1 MNEATFK
8 TIGEILTPSG
18 GKQVRHIVIPNYQRG
33 FKWAVQDWNGKTKE
47 LSAVEKLLN
56 DLEMPCRN
64 ESDYFLQGITVQEKE
79 DAIVLIDG
87 QQRVTTMYLLL
98 WYLGGPNA
106 IADIDLQYEI
116 REKSGDFLWSLKNI
130 DRSQQAVFEPSAE
143 DDQDVYYFKQAILQ
157 MGNFFEGRDEL
168 LGEMAD
174 YIKRQVKVIY
184 ITVDTVEKAVRTF
197 TMMNGA
203 KANMLDEEL
212 VKAEMLRLVSRPT
225 SKNMVATTSLEGG
238 LELLR
243 DICAEDWE
251 TTALRSR
258 YAREWDK
265 WACWWNRADVQGF
278 FNVETPMGLLLE
290 YYFKQNSVDNKA
302 RFDFDGFSKQFLK
315 KGDTRE
321 TIQNTKH
328 VFKSLRHLQKSFEDI
343 YADFKAYNWLGLS
356 LKSDGGNEKYE
367 IVSYFIENKNE
378 KKKLERYAKCKM
390 AGCTHAE
397 ITSEDKEN
405 VLCDK
410 QEGFK
415 SALLQPDVYHNAWFQ
430 CCKFLMYLNILED
443 NKLSRKFDFSIWG
456 NKSLEHI
463 FPKSRVFHVGED
475 GERYRGDNQK
485 CTEGE
490 IATIESGSREWLARK
505 EIAELSDS
513 ELTEHGIGN
522 LVLLYGN
529 NNSEFGNKSFSEKKE
544 AYFKVSNDKD
554 KDLRSRNLL
563 HSVSKFANSD
573 WRAKEIVDYYKEITT
588 QLNRLYEK

>member
-265 WACWWNRADVQGF
+265 WACWWNRADVRGF

-290 YYFKQNSVDNKA
+290 YYFKQNSVKDKT
-302 RFDFDGFSKQFLK
+302 RFDFDSFSKQFLRR
-315 KGDTRE
+315 GDTKE

-343 YADFKAYNWLGLS
+343 YADFEVYNWLGLS
-356 LKSDGGNEKYE
+356 LKSDGSNEKYE

-378 KKKLERYAKCKM
+378 KEKLERYARCKM

-405 VLCDK
+405 VLCEK

-415 SALLQPDVYHNAWFQ
+415 NALLQPDAYHNAWLQ

-463 FPKSRVFHVGED
+463 FPKSRVFHVGEND
-475 GERYRGDNQK
+475 VWYRGDNQK
-485 CTEGE
+485 CTREE
-490 IATIESGSREWLARK
+490 IAMIESGSEEWLARK
-505 EIAELSDS
+505 EIVELAGC

-544 AYFKVSNDKD
+544 AYFMVSND

-573 WRAKEIVDYYKEITT
+573 WRAKEIVDYYREITT